1 MNQETEKTENT
12 NNDDQKKI
20 NRKKL
25 LAKVAI
31 MPPMN
36 AAAIIAEYGNPFGE
50 QDVTELSEAL
60 SESTNKIVNG
70 DMKECQ
76 RILLSQAYSLQS
88 IFMNLSRRA
97 TNQEYIKNYETY
109 LRLALKAQSQCRTT
123 LETLA
128 IIKNPP
134 LVFARQANISNG
146 HQQINNLSPQP
157 TDNNSSRAEKNK
169 SEQNELLE
177 KHDEQW
183 LEQRT
188 AGAASNQYPELD
200 PLEKINRSEN

>member
-1 MNQETEKTENT
+1 MNQKTDKASNAENEPSEKT
-12 NNDDQKKI
+12 

-169 SEQNELLE
+169 FEQNELLE
-177 KHDEQW
+177 KHDEQR
-183 LEQRT
+183 LEQRA
-188 AGAASNQYPELD
+188 AGAASKQYSELE
-200 PLEKINRSEN
+200 PVEKINRSEN